1 MSDVTNRLTPSQKK
15 LLRDQ
20 ELWMKDV
27 GATYT
32 EERTRID
39 AIDDIIKRFPTEHDA
54 REALE
59 VGGDPAVMDW
69 YSRKQSKIYRQR
81 RGKKSSKP
89 KLKCKCK

>member
-1 MSDVTNRLTPSQKK
+1 M
-15 LLRDQ
+15 
-20 ELWMKDV
+20 WMKDV

-39 AIDDIIKRFPTEHDA
+39 AIDDIIKRFPTERDA

-69 YSRKQSKIYRQR
+69 YSRKNSKIFKNRWK
-81 RGKKSSKP
+81 KKSSKP
-89 KLKCKCK
+89 TLKCKCK

>member
-1 MSDVTNRLTPSQKK
+1 MTDITDVLTPSQKK

-32 EERTRID
+32 RERTRID
-39 AIDDIIKRFPTEHDA
+39 AIDDIMKRFPTEHDA
-54 REALE
+54 KEALE
-59 VGGDPAVMDW
+59 VGGDPAVMAW
-69 YSRKQSKIYRQR
+69 YERKQSKIYRKR
-81 RGKKSSKP
+81 RDKKSSKP